1 MKPDSD
7 ELKIEVSRMGNILI
21 VDVQEGTDKPY
32 TINGKF
38 YVRQGTNSQQL
49 QRDEIRRFF
58 QEEGLILFDEKQNCD
73 FDPGKDFDETTFRTF
88 LEMTRTSLILEKHDI
103 LENLGLLKN
112 GYLTNAGVLLFCKKV
127 TKFLLNATITCVLF
141 QGRDKYKILDRKEFD
156 GDLYSNY
163 QDTVTYLQSK
173 LNTEYIIKGGP
184 REEKLELPESALREA
199 I

>member
-7 ELKIEVSRMGNILI
+7 ELKFLISQGEGYNIEFKESFSGSIAREMCAFANANGGKILMGVSDDGEIRGITISNNLISRIYDIARNSDPPLKIEVSRMENILI

-58 QEEGLILFDEKQNCD
+58 QEEGLILFDEKQNYD
-73 FDPGKDFDETTFRTF
+73 FDPEKDFDETTFRTF

-103 LENLGLLKN
+103 LENM
-112 GYLTNAGVLLFCKKV
+112 GVLKKWLSNECGCPA
-127 TKFLLNATITCVLF
+127 LL
-141 QGRDKYKILDRKEFD
+141 
-156 GDLYSNY
+156 
-163 QDTVTYLQSK
+163 
-173 LNTEYIIKGGP
+173 
-184 REEKLELPESALREA
+184 
-199 I
+199 

>member
-7 ELKIEVSRMGNILI
+7 ELKFLI
-21 VDVQEGTDKPY
+21 SQGEGYK
-32 TINGKF
+32 N
-38 YVRQGTNSQQL
+38 
-49 QRDEIRRFF
+49 
-58 QEEGLILFDEKQNCD
+58 
-73 FDPGKDFDETTFRTF
+73 
-88 LEMTRTSLILEKHDI
+88 M
-103 LENLGLLKN
+103 GLLKN

-173 LNTEYIIKGGP
+173 LNTEYIWWK
-184 REEKLELPESALREA
+184 KSVQA
-199 I
+199 